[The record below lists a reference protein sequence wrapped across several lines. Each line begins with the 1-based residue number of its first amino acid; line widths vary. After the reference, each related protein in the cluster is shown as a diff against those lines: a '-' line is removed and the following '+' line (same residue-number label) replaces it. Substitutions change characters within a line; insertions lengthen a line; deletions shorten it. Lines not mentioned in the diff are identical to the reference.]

1 MARALPLAAWG
12 LAGPARALDGGWR
25 DVVRVGDVV
34 LKAVTDVEEA
44 EWSAEVLDR
53 LPERGVRIARPLR
66 TLDGRWVAGG
76 FTAHR
81 FVAGEAAPAG
91 RWHEVLEAGRALHRA
106 LEDVPRPDFFARRNS
121 RRAIADRVAWGEQ
134 EIPLT
139 AAIADLCACLRPRLG
154 PSRARAQAVH
164 GDLSGST
171 LFAPGLSPAIIDFSP
186 YWRPTGYAEA
196 IVVVDAMLRRGASP
210 SLMDAL
216 AGPDAAENL
225 GRAWLLFAAAL
236 SQRIEA
242 LGDADAA
249 ASTARARDVLAEIVR
264 GL

>member
-12 LAGPARALDGGWR
+12 LAGPARALGGDR
-25 DVVRVGDVV
+25 LDVVRVGDVV

-81 FVAGEAAPAG
+81 FVAGEAARGG
-91 RWHEVLEAGRALHRA
+91 RWHEVLEAGRALHCA
-106 LEDVPRPDFFARRNS
+106 LENVPRPDFFARRNS
-121 RRAIADRVAWGEQ
+121 RWAIADRVAWGEQ
-134 EIPLT
+134 EIPLVE
-139 AAIADLCACLRPRLG
+139 ALADRCARLMPRLA
-154 PSRARAQAVH
+154 PSRARAQVVH
-164 GDLSGST
+164 GDLSGNT
-171 LFAPGLSPAIIDFSP
+171 LFAPGLLPAIIDFSP

-196 IVVVDAMLRRGASP
+196 IVVVDAMLRHGAAP
-210 SLMDAL
+210 AVMDAL

-225 GRAWLLFAAAL
+225 GRAWLFRAATL
-236 SQRIEA
+236 SQYIQA
-242 LGDADAA
+242 FGDADVADL
-249 ASTARARDVLAEIVR
+249 TVRARDVVAEILR
-264 GL
+264 RF